1 MTARA
6 DSDGSV
12 LDRIKRTLVG
22 LRMPRA
28 LEMIDATVRRLEQG
42 ELSRSK

>member
-1 MTARA
+1 MTVHA
-6 DSDGSV
+6 DPTSSV

-28 LEMIDATVRRLEQG
+28 LEMIDATVRQLE
-42 ELSRSK
+42 R